1 MTNRFRD
8 SLGRWL
14 ALVGVVIFGILMFAN
29 QMMPFWFNV
38 VFIVGCLLLLSVLPK
53 GKKHMPSENAP
64 DTTPRDTDT
73 R

>member
-1 MTNRFRD
+1 MTNRFRN

-14 ALVGVVIFGILMFAN
+14 ALVGVVVFGILIFAN

-38 VFIVGCLLLLSVLPK
+38 VFIVGCLVLLSMLPRA
-53 GKKHMPSENAP
+53 KKPTPSENAP
-64 DTTPRDTDT
+64 DTTSRDADT